1 MDDGYRA
8 GQVALVSVKVRV
20 TMGHL
25 DFPVRGM
32 REVKLQFEIP
42 EVEREAGSLPEF
54 YEAGTLMLHEAHAEG
69 FVRVLGGHSFGLV
82 MDTEVEM
89 A

>member
-1 MDDGYRA
+1 M
-8 GQVALVSVKVRV
+8 SVKVRIE
-20 TMGHL
+20 MGHL

-42 EVEREAGSLPEF
+42 EVEREGLRASLDPADELPEF